1 MGPSALVL
9 TPRPPCGFGEE
20 DFDLV
25 SGLRLLEE
33 WSNGDKAQ
41 FQSSDR
47 KTRRPWL
54 PCALQRAQDPCQR

>member
-9 TPRPPCGFGEE
+9 TRVPPVGLGREE

-33 WSNGDKAQ
+33 WSNGDKGPVSVQ
-41 FQSSDR
+41 
-47 KTRRPWL
+47 
-54 PCALQRAQDPCQR
+54 